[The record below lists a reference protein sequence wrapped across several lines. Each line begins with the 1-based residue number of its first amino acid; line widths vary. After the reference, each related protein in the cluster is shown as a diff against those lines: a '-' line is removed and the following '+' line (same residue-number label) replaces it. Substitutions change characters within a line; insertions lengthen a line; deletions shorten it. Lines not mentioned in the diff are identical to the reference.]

1 MPRLSRWFIRA
12 ALVYLAL
19 GFSLGGLL
27 LANKG
32 VPLGPW
38 VWRLLPAHVEF
49 MLPGWTLQLA
59 MGVGFWIL
67 PRFRG
72 SRGDET
78 PAWMAFFLLN
88 LGVLVAGV
96 GPTVGASSLVS
107 LLGRLGEVAGSIA
120 FAIQAWPRVKPLG
133 M

>member
-1 MPRLSRWFIRA
+1 MI
-12 ALVYLAL
+12 YLAL

-38 VWRLLPAHVEF
+38 VWRLVPAHIEF
-49 MLPGWTLQLA
+49 LLMGWTLQLA

-67 PRFRG
+67 PRFGG
-72 SRGDET
+72 SRGNQT
-78 PAWMAFFLLN
+78 PAWTAFILLN
-88 LGVLVAGV
+88 LGVLLAGV
-96 GPTVGASSLVS
+96 GPTLGAPNLVS

-120 FAIQAWPRVKPLG
+120 FAIHAWPRVKPLG

>member
-12 ALVYLAL
+12 SMIYLAL

-38 VWRLLPAHVEF
+38 VWRLVPAHIEF
-49 MLPGWTLQLA
+49 LLMGWTLQLA

-67 PRFRG
+67 PRFGG
-72 SRGDET
+72 SRGNQT
-78 PAWMAFFLLN
+78 PAWTAFILLN
-88 LGVLVAGV
+88 LGVLLAGV
-96 GPTVGASSLVS
+96 GPTLGAPNLVS

-120 FAIQAWPRVKPLG
+120 FAIHAWPRVKPLG